1 MSNTLYVPKN
11 KNIDRRT
18 KNIVHLSDGSIKY
31 DFNKYNSYIE
41 AIYADYIDCRTDE
54 QLKESISLCFADSLD
69 QKVIFKKLKLQFL
82 SALANTDKALDMK
95 NIYGK
100 TVYPKYEIALKQHVK
115 GSVEDNYE
123 SVEFDGADN
132 YREAVK
138 MAKKY
143 ALDIGSGNMRY
154 KESASLDACLAQ
166 VTIICYY
173 SDDISD
179 YNEVWQEEYIN
190 GKKTKRY

>member
-1 MSNTLYVPKN
+1 MLP
-11 KNIDRRT
+11 
-18 KNIVHLSDGSIKY
+18 
-31 DFNKYNSYIE
+31 
-41 AIYADYIDCRTDE
+41 AIIN
-54 QLKESISLCFADSLD
+54 Q
-69 QKVIFKKLKLQFL
+69 
-82 SALANTDKALDMK
+82 ALRSTDKRKNMK

-115 GSVEDNYE
+115 GSVEDDYE

-138 MAKKY
+138 MAKRY
-143 ALDIGSGNMRY
+143 SLDIGSGNIRY
-154 KESASLDACLAQ
+154 KESASLDAGLAQ